1 MGGLDPAINST
12 VALSGGA
19 SAADVFW
26 TPSSAATFGA
36 GAAFVGTIIDDAGIS
51 FGAGATLN
59 GRALAT
65 GGTITTAGNAIT
77 VPGFTPPAIPTL
89 SQWAMLLMATLLVG
103 LTIVMIQRR
112 FVPAR

>member
-1 MGGLDPAINST
+1 M
-12 VALSGGA
+12 ALTGGA

-26 TPSSAATFGA
+26 TPTAATTLGA
-36 GAAFVGTIIDDAGIS
+36 GAAFVGTIIDDAGIT

-89 SQWAMLLMATLLVG
+89 SQWAGILVATLLAG
-103 LTIVMIQRR
+103 LAMVMLQRR
-112 FVPAR
+112 SVLAH